1 MTIFLRRLPENP
13 CEHTLIK
20 YQYLFSCKYFSTM
33 KKNSL
38 NYFLVKM

>member
-20 YQYLFSCKYFSTM
+20 YQYLFSCKYYITGKEF
-33 KKNSL
+33 KNI
-38 NYFLVKM
+38 FTIFT